1 MIPRSRLLC
10 GVVAVK
16 NVKSINHAVAIDE
29 SGRIFDP
36 ANSAPEPGEFK
47 LKSAWSMARS
57 QPIRASRFVVDVRR
71 KSLAYRYCW
80 RAVSS
85 PRVQNI
91 RNNRLPIPGPAH
103 APEGSV

>member
-36 ANSAPEPGEFK
+36 ANSAPEPGKFK
-47 LKSAWSMARS
+47 LRECVEHGTFTTHSCFTIRGRRS
-57 QPIRASRFVVDVRR
+57 T
-71 KSLAYRYCW
+71 
-80 RAVSS
+80 
-85 PRVQNI
+85 
-91 RNNRLPIPGPAH
+91 
-103 APEGSV
+103 